1 MTRKMEI
8 FEAVVL
14 IHDETESLINDQE
27 FNYEEGGGLCRVKR
41 NVIL

>member
-14 IHDETESLINDQE
+14 IHDETESLINGPRVQLRG
-27 FNYEEGGGLCRVKR
+27 GGGLCRVKR